1 MLVHILDRERLLLK
15 KGHNVKTYP
24 LNPNRSQS
32 GFSLLELLIGMTV
45 TLVIMSIAST
55 LLATSFN
62 VRNREHSRT
71 DSIADVQRA
80 LNIMSRELAIGG
92 YGFNDADN
100 GLVVGDCDGSTIR
113 VRSNLNRFSSGSS
126 TIESSGEDVK
136 YLVDSTNGQNYLVR
150 HDRLAAAGTNQNTVL
165 ANRIDQMEIIYW
177 GPDNT
182 ALNVAGDPT
191 QVANA
196 VGVRIT
202 VTANLAAVGTPGSP
216 GYQAATPIQLT
227 SDVALRNKSQNLATY

>member
-1 MLVHILDRERLLLK
+1 MKQHRLNSNRRED
-15 KGHNVKTYP
+15 
-24 LNPNRSQS
+24 

-45 TLVIMSIAST
+45 TLIIMTIAST

-80 LNIMSRELAIGG
+80 LNIMSREIAIGG
-92 YGFNDADN
+92 YGFNNADN
-100 GLVVGDCDGSTIR
+100 GLVAGDCDGGTIR
-113 VRSNLNRFSSGSS
+113 VRSNLNRFSGNSS

-136 YLVDSTNGQNYLVR
+136 FLIDSTNEQNYLVR
-150 HDRLAAAGTNQNTVL
+150 HDRLAPAGTNQNTVL
-165 ANRIDQMEIIYW
+165 ANRIDDMDIIYW
-177 GPDNT
+177 GPNNT
-182 ALNVAGDPT
+182 PLNVAGDPS

-196 VGVRIT
+196 VGIRIT
-202 VTANLAAVGTPGSP
+202 LTANLAQVGTQGAP
-216 GYQAATPIQLT
+216 GYQPATTIQLI

>member
-1 MLVHILDRERLLLK
+1 MKRNHINSNLSE
-15 KGHNVKTYP
+15 
-24 LNPNRSQS
+24 S

-45 TLVIMSIAST
+45 TLVIMTIAST

-62 VRNREHSRT
+62 VRSREHSRT

-80 LNIMSRELAIGG
+80 LNIMSREIAIGG
-92 YGFNDADN
+92 YGFNNADN
-100 GLVVGDCDGSTIR
+100 GLVAGDCDSETIR
-113 VRSNLNRFSSGSS
+113 VRSNLNRYSANSS

-136 YLVDSTNGQNYLVR
+136 FMVDSTGGQNYLVR
-150 HDRLAAAGTNQNTVL
+150 HDRLASVGTSPSTVL
-165 ANRIDQMEIIYW
+165 ANRIDDMSIIYW

-182 ALNVAGDPT
+182 PLDVAGDPSR
-191 QVANA
+191 VANA

-202 VTANLAAVGTPGSP
+202 LIANLAKVGTEGAP
-216 GYQAATPIQLT
+216 GYQPATTIQLI